1 MAEMVLSRCVTMRY
15 KTDDMGSRTPE
26 HITYSFEFV
35 DDFDVPYRSVKDFM
49 RHIGLMQHLPKS
61 LFPEQR
67 SLEFSN
73 SFKLQST
80 LKNNN
85 KLESDTIARL
95 IQQDDNDDKWLQQE
109 YDSGNHVLRL
119 MVRV

>member
-49 RHIGLMQHLPKS
+49 RHIGLTQHLPKS

>member
-1 MAEMVLSRCVTMRY
+1 MAEMALFRCVTMTY
-15 KTDDMGSRTPE
+15 KTDDIGHRKPE

-35 DDFDVPYRSVKDFM
+35 DDFDVPYKSVKDFM

-61 LFPEQR
+61 LFPEQQ
-67 SLEFSN
+67 SLDGN

-80 LKNNN
+80 LNNTN
-85 KLESDTIARL
+85 RLESDTIARL
-95 IQQDDNDDKWLQQE
+95 IHRDDNDDKWLQQE
-109 YDSGNHVLRL
+109 YESENHVLRL